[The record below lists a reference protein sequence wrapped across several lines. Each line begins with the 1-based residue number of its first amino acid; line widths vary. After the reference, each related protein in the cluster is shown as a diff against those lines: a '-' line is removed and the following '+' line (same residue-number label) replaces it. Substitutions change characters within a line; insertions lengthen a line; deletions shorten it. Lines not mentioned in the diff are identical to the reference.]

1 MPTQSF
7 IPGKDAPLES
17 TINTMQAKLQAMGF
31 HIQEKSWLNPV
42 DGIWSVHIRDRDCPV
57 LFANGKGATRMACL
71 ASALGEFFERLA
83 TNYFRTHF

>member
-7 IPGKDAPLES
+7 ILGKDAPLES

-42 DGIWSVHIRDRDCPV
+42 DGIWSVHIRDRDCSA

-71 ASALGEFFERLA
+71 ASALGEVF
-83 TNYFRTHF
+83 